1 MKDLDI
7 EDVVFLS
14 RARLKTR
21 GADGADQLLDR
32 IVDAALTV
40 QEAAGHRSAL
50 AGADGRVRRHGP
62 AARVP
67 AQEQADHHRRGL
79 IV

>member
-32 IVDAALTV
+32 IVDTALTV
-40 QEAAGHRSAL
+40 QVFIIS
-50 AGADGRVRRHGP
+50 
-62 AARVP
+62 
-67 AQEQADHHRRGL
+67 GL
-79 IV
+79 EITLLPI

>member
-1 MKDLDI
+1 MVASRLRGESGMKDLDI

-40 QEAAGHRSAL
+40 QAFIIS
-50 AGADGRVRRHGP
+50 
-62 AARVP
+62 
-67 AQEQADHHRRGL
+67 GL
-79 IV
+79 EITLLPI

>member
-7 EDVVFLS
+7 EDVVFPS

-32 IVDAALTV
+32 IVDTALTDQV
-40 QEAAGHRSAL
+40 FIIS
-50 AGADGRVRRHGP
+50 
-62 AARVP
+62 
-67 AQEQADHHRRGL
+67 GL
-79 IV
+79 EITLLPI